1 MSREHQTAEE
11 AVSHAALVET
21 VKRLSEK
28 VDKNDAWTRAT
39 FEKIVSGNESEKAK
53 KIDRPA
59 SKQIITDICNGYES
73 PLLEGGDPDLQ
84 LQLEAV
90 QADITQIREQH
101 RQHPE
106 EAGSSYDNLLDAI
119 RMKMYVLDNNLEFF
133 DIN

>member
-1 MSREHQTAEE
+1 MSREHQTAAIVWAEE

-39 FEKIVSGNESEKAK
+39 FETIFSGNKSEEAK
-53 KIDRPA
+53 EMDQPA

-84 LQLEAV
+84 LPLEAV
-90 QADITQIREQH
+90 QADI
-101 RQHPE
+101 
-106 EAGSSYDNLLDAI
+106 A
-119 RMKMYVLDNNLEFF
+119 
-133 DIN
+133 